1 MTLFYILLYPSAAE
15 SHTLSN
21 THTVAHIRRN
31 PRILFSIPLKAG
43 LASCFTVTPW
53 PYLSLITRRFGRRVK
68 RGHTYIEL
76 RLRNV
81 SEHPWTNIP
90 DKKLH
95 FDSILDLLQMK
106 FHIVN
111 HAAFYIYMTQ
121 QNLSGMCCQ
130 LCIGWYYIDLSP
142 LNVILFSLV
151 YLQRISIN
159 KCHKTF
165 SAERTS
171 KLQDVRLQLII

>member
-1 MTLFYILLYPSAAE
+1 MFL
-15 SHTLSN
+15 
-21 THTVAHIRRN
+21 
-31 PRILFSIPLKAG
+31 SIP
-43 LASCFTVTPW
+43 
-53 PYLSLITRRFGRRVK
+53 
-68 RGHTYIEL
+68 EQ
-76 RLRNV
+76 
-81 SEHPWTNIP
+81 NIP
-90 DKKLH
+90 NRKLH
-95 FDSILDLLQMK
+95 FDSILDLLQ
-106 FHIVN
+106 FHIIN

-121 QNLSGMCCQ
+121 QSFTGMYCQ

-171 KLQDVRLQLII
+171 TLQTADVRLQLII

>member
-1 MTLFYILLYPSAAE
+1 MFL
-15 SHTLSN
+15 
-21 THTVAHIRRN
+21 
-31 PRILFSIPLKAG
+31 SIP
-43 LASCFTVTPW
+43 
-53 PYLSLITRRFGRRVK
+53 
-68 RGHTYIEL
+68 EQ
-76 RLRNV
+76 
-81 SEHPWTNIP
+81 NIP
-90 DKKLH
+90 NRKLH

-121 QNLSGMCCQ
+121 QNLSSIYCQQ